1 VEVLYRIQVNIVTFI
16 ILSVVFIIAYRS
28 LDKSDSLNKSF
39 LLTTI
44 GVMLG
49 LLSETATVILNNNA
63 VPFAIVM
70 NQIFSVLIFAI
81 APMISFYFF
90 VFIFHLVLPGKKLH
104 HWLWLIFA
112 LPIISNIIFAML
124 SPFFGFFFSISSQ
137 GVYARGPLFWLS
149 ALSTYIFLAA
159 GIVLVSFNFKRM
171 VSKDFWLIL
180 GIGIIPIVGGI
191 VQGLVYGLLAMW
203 SFAAIGLFLGYL
215 FLQDRMIRLDYM
227 TSAWN
232 RESFYYTYSRRIQ
245 MTPEKKFGAI
255 YLDIDN
261 LKIINDSFGHLEGD
275 KAIALVM
282 DVIREVLPY
291 GAVIARLG
299 GDEFIVLYDCET
311 MEEMQSILG
320 LIKKNFLE
328 NEKVKAKEYQL
339 ECSFGVSLFTSEFA
353 SLEAF
358 LSHLDGLMYQEKFS
372 KQS

>member
-1 VEVLYRIQVNIVTFI
+1 MEVLYRIQVNIVTFI

-203 SFAAIGLFLGYL
+203 GFAAIGLFLGYL

-358 LSHLDGLMYQEKFS
+358 LSHLDGLMYQE
-372 KQS
+372 

>member
-1 VEVLYRIQVNIVTFI
+1 MEVLYRIQVNIVTFI

-203 SFAAIGLFLGYL
+203 GFAAIGLFLGYL

>member
-1 VEVLYRIQVNIVTFI
+1 MEVLYRIQVNIVTFI

-112 LPIISNIIFAML
+112 LPIISNLIFAML

-203 SFAAIGLFLGYL
+203 GFAAIGLFLGYL

-328 NEKVKAKEYQL
+328 NERVKAKEYQL